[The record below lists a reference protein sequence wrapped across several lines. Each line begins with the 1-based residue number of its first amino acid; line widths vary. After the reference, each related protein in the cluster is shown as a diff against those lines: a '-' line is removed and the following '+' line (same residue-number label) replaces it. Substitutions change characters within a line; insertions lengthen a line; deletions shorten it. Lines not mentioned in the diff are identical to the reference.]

1 MKRTPP
7 ASGLGAAVAAARAT
21 AGLDLLI
28 LFGSRSRGD
37 SRPGADWDFGYLADE
52 AADVPT
58 LLATLVEAL
67 EDERVDLVDLRRA
80 GGLLRYRAARD
91 GLPLHEAA
99 AGLFDRYRLQAVR
112 FWCENAAVFERGYDE
127 VLEALPVSVLDR
139 AVLAERTMAVQRHLA
154 RVADRLPASPA
165 DFRPATDAS
174 ALTIASRLGHHARQF
189 VLPGRREQ
197 DEPDSF
203 GAGSESRD
211 RTTGT
216 ADTDYRLRHRRLVL
230 KG

>member
-37 SRPGADWDFGYLADE
+37 ARPGADWDFGYLADE

-91 GLPLHEAA
+91 GLPLYEAA

-112 FWCENAAVFERGYDE
+112 FWCENTAVFERGYDE
-127 VLEALPVSVLDR
+127 VLEALP
-139 AVLAERTMAVQRHLA
+139 
-154 RVADRLPASPA
+154 
-165 DFRPATDAS
+165 
-174 ALTIASRLGHHARQF
+174 
-189 VLPGRREQ
+189 
-197 DEPDSF
+197 
-203 GAGSESRD
+203 
-211 RTTGT
+211 
-216 ADTDYRLRHRRLVL
+216 
-230 KG
+230 